1 MELHRGMDMGKR
13 CVQIVQ
19 ILSGVQPV
27 SEHVCAGTDRCGQ
40 ILCHKISY
48 ERDEHR

>member
-13 CVQIVQ
+13 HVQTVQ

-27 SEHVCAGTDRCGQ
+27 SEHVRACADRCGQ